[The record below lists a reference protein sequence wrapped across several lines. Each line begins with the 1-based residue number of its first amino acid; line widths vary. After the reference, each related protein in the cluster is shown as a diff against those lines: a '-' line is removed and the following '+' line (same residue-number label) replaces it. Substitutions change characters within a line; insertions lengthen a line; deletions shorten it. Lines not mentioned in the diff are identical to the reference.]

1 MQETPVQ
8 QAPTRRR
15 AAKPMHHN
23 YRAMALASSLW
34 AANPKAPVP
43 RVHAPQEKPT
53 KWETCALQLRI
64 ASAHPTRESQYKA
77 MKTQHGQK

>member
-43 RVHAPQEKPT
+43 RVHAPQEKLP
-53 KWETCALQLRI
+53 Q
-64 ASAHPTRESQYKA
+64 
-77 MKTQHGQK
+77 G